1 MLQDK
6 EQAAPSHNITS
17 AARLALLL
25 TIPFFA
31 TTVARKPTPYY
42 PSVNLQSGLTMAEPD
57 KYEVIE
63 RIGKPST
70 PPRRFKPTDRYQAMD
85 RSASS
90 TRSAVNQTDSCV
102 QPLTHA

>member
-6 EQAAPSHNITS
+6 EQAAPSHNITF

-25 TIPFFA
+25 TIPSFA

-42 PSVNLQSGLTMAEPD
+42 PSVNLQRSTSSTGLTMAEPD

-63 RIGKPST
+63 RIGKP
-70 PPRRFKPTDRYQAMD
+70 FN
-85 RSASS
+85 SS
-90 TRSAVNQTDSCV
+90 PQFQT
-102 QPLTHA
+102 H